1 VNSVLK
7 MLTVI
12 CLFTVGV
19 AFGQSN
25 FVVDSD
31 EYHYVAKFDPG
42 RISKGHLQELL
53 LLSPYEFG
61 DHGWKIDHAEVSTAW
76 SQESG
81 RVEKIAIPNQLELC
95 IETDPRYRPCGK
107 RDISDPNFFANAEIN
122 VSRNEQSLAALNR
135 LVAPTEL
142 QNILQQFR
150 DSLLFHSTIER
161 RRLEYLR
168 TGDLR
173 LLSRPIGAF
182 DPSAQ
187 CSKEIRELNV
197 AATLP
202 RRYELSRYAW
212 QNCVNSVW
220 QEASPAYRREA
231 WSSFL
236 RAYGITEQFT
246 NKPVD

>member
-1 VNSVLK
+1 MNSVLK

-12 CLFTVGV
+12 CLFTVGI
-19 AFGQSN
+19 ALGQSS

-53 LLSPYEFG
+53 LFSPYKFG
-61 DHGWKIDHAEVSTAW
+61 ADGWKIDHTEVSIAW
-76 SQESG
+76 SQEPG
-81 RVEKIAIPNQLELC
+81 RLEKIAIPNQLELC

-107 RDISDPNFFANAEIN
+107 RDISDPNFLANAEIN
-122 VSRNEQSLAALNR
+122 VDRNEQSLAALNG
-135 LVAPTEL
+135 LVVPMEL

-150 DSLLFHSTIER
+150 DSLSFHSTIER

-173 LLSRPIGAF
+173 LLLMPIGAF
-182 DPSAQ
+182 DPSEQ

-202 RRYELSRYAW
+202 RRYELSTLRMAKLHELG
-212 QNCVNSVW
+212 VAKSI
-220 QEASPAYRREA
+220 ASLPAGSME
-231 WSSFL
+231 
-236 RAYGITEQFT
+236 
-246 NKPVD
+246 